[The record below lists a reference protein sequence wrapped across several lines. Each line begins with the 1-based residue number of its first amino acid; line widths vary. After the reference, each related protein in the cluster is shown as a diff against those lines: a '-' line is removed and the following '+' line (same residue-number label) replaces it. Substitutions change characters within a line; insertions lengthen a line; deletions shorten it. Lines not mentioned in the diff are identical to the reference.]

1 MKKCDEMREPKS
13 CLNKAT
19 SNEPIFVLRG
29 KDPVGA
35 ATVRHWA
42 TMADGIHES
51 EKIEEALRLANQ
63 MDKWRTTLATPQA
76 VKDSENE

>member
-13 CLNKAT
+13 CLNKAAA
-19 SNEPIFVLRG
+19 NEPLFVLRG

-42 TMADGIHES
+42 TMAEGIHEP
-51 EKIEEALRLANQ
+51 EKIQEALKLADQ
-63 MDKWRTTLATPQA
+63 MDAWRNPLPECA
-76 VKDSENE
+76 S